1 MKPFY
6 ALVAAIA
13 VGGLSVLAWMTTRH
27 GAVSIPA
34 NVVVQTADTAGF
46 RGYLLGS
53 PAAPVEVTEY
63 ADYQCPACQVFET
76 VQFPDVKSRLIES
89 GRLRWRY
96 RDFPL
101 QQHRH
106 SRVAAHA
113 AACADEQGKFW
124 EMHRMIYEAQGDW
137 EAKSDA
143 SGVFRDFVK
152 AAGLDVGKYDAC
164 MTSAK
169 YAGRIQA
176 SYAEGMKVGVAST
189 PTVMVGGRL
198 YAGVQNYEMLRHLV
212 DSLAPL
218 AGPKAPTPE
227 AGKLGAPGA
236 R

>member
-13 VGGLSVLAWMTTRH
+13 VVGLSVLAWMTMRH

-53 PAAPVEVTEY
+53 PTAPVEVTEY

-101 QQHRH
+101 QQHQH

-124 EMHRMIYEAQGDW
+124 EVHRMIYEAQGDW
-137 EAKSDA
+137 DTKSDA
-143 SGVFRDFVK
+143 SGDFRDFAK
-152 AAGLDVGKYDAC
+152 AAGLDVAKYDAC

-176 SYAEGMKVGVAST
+176 SYDEGMKVGVAST

-198 YAGVQNYEMLRHLV
+198 YAGVQNYETLRHLV
-212 DSLAPL
+212 DSLAPQ
-218 AGPKAPTPE
+218 AGAKAATPE
-227 AGKLGAPGA
+227 AGQLGAPVA
-236 R
+236 H